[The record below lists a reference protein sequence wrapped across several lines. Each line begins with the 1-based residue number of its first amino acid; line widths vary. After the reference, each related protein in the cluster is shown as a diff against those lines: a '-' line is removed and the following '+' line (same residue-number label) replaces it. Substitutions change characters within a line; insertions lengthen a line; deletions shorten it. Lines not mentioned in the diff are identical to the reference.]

1 MGWFELFLWSLN
13 FGYIVNEL
21 VDMGYKG
28 PRLYFSVAG
37 WVNYWDIFISG
48 IWIIQFLLRFV
59 PTVSSTVDACTQ
71 SASWPTI
78 VDLDTFAWAIQAA
91 SLSGR
96 FLVFFQSYEYFAVLM
111 RMVQRMAKDLCKF
124 LFVLMVVMVGCAFG
138 LFHIHSLGDG
148 EQQGFW
154 TTFEGLFFVDGRCG

>member
-1 MGWFELFLWSLN
+1 MGYSFVTMIGHAVYVICIFWFLMGGQHLDDPMGWFELFLWSLN

-78 VDLDTFAWAIQAA
+78 VDL
-91 SLSGR
+91 
-96 FLVFFQSYEYFAVLM
+96 
-111 RMVQRMAKDLCKF
+111 
-124 LFVLMVVMVGCAFG
+124 
-138 LFHIHSLGDG
+138 
-148 EQQGFW
+148 
-154 TTFEGLFFVDGRCG
+154 